1 MENKVEQKF
10 STPMAIVVAG
20 IFIALA
26 VLLTQGSGSK
36 IKNADDNT
44 NKTPSQQLG
53 VSKDDLLACIE
64 ENSEKIYSEIE
75 ADLKLLFE
83 GQKEECGTPFSV
95 IIDKNGKMKS
105 VCGAIP
111 YEDKEYSGTMYKGVK
126 SEIEELINGPSP
138 DKTNYL
144 SFMQDYTGKMNLP
157 SEKDH
162 VLGNKDAN
170 VTIVEYSDFNCTY
183 CNRFHGVLNQIIE
196 ENGDQVKWIFRHRP
210 ILGNESIS
218 KAIAAECV
226 TSIKNDKAFWEYAEL
241 MFGLMKTPEEPSIAD
256 QL

>member
-26 VLLTQGSGSK
+26 ILLTQGSGNK
-36 IKNADDNT
+36 VGENT

-64 ENSEKIYSEIE
+64 ESSEKIYSDIE
-75 ADLKLLFE
+75 ADLKLLSE
-83 GQKEECGTPFSV
+83 GLDEECGTPFSI

-105 VCGAIP
+105 ACGAIP
-111 YEDKEYSGTMYKGVK
+111 YDDQKYNGTMYKGIK
-126 SEIEELINGPSP
+126 SEINELINGPSP
-138 DKTNYL
+138 DKSSYL
-144 SFMQDYTGKMNLP
+144 SFLQDYSGMMNLP

-162 VLGNKDAN
+162 TLGNKNAGI
-170 VTIVEYSDFNCTY
+170 TIVEYSDFNCSY

-196 ENGDQVKWIFRHRP
+196 ENGDQVKWVFRNRP
-210 ILGNESIS
+210 ILGEESIS

-226 TSIKNDKAFWEYAEL
+226 TMIKNDDAFWKYAEL
-241 MFGLMKTPEEPSIAD
+241 MFDLMKTAEKPSVTD